1 MVGLFFFFKQK
12 TAYEMRISDWS
23 SDVCSSD
30 LPETGYGYIEAGN
43 EIDGHPG
50 VNAVAT
56 FTEKPD
62 LATARAYVDGGR
74 HFWNSGIF
82 LFAART
88 YNDEL
93 ATHAPE
99 IANCCAAAMAG
110 VHADGLFLRPHHAS
124 SLASPNISVDYAV
137 MERTNRAV
145 VVSVAMGWSD
155 VGSWDAL

>member
-1 MVGLFFFFKQK
+1 MLVTFGI
-12 TAYEMRISDWS
+12 TPEH
-23 SDVCSSD
+23 
-30 LPETGYGYIEAGN
+30 PETGYGYIEAGN

-99 IANCCAAAMAG
+99 IANCCAAEIG
-110 VHADGLFLRPHHAS
+110 RAS
-124 SLASPNISVDYAV
+124 CR
-137 MERTNRAV
+137 ERV
-145 VVSVAMGWSD
+145 CQYV
-155 VGSWDAL
+155 